1 MRLANEYY
9 TGTRGVMK
17 ARKKGLLKLYDRFF
31 VYFVDVYVVV
41 FCLCIVSIIIDYFEG
56 GTWMK
61 SRRPNKTSSKQ

>member
-9 TGTRGVMK
+9 TGTRGVMI
-17 ARKKGLLKLYDRFF
+17 ASKKGLSKLYYRFF

-41 FCLCIVSIIIDYFEG
+41 FCLCIVSIIIDYFEDW
-56 GTWMK
+56 TWMK